1 MAPPFGYAC
10 RPNAFWGRKRLDAD
24 LTPKRGSLP
33 AHPRKRVSMKP
44 ISIKIEEIYVPAA
57 LRKPVDPA
65 KVTALAESIADKGQ
79 EAPILVRPDKGR
91 YVLVSGL
98 HRIEAC
104 KALGETTII
113 ANIVQSR
120 KF

>member
-1 MAPPFGYAC
+1 
-10 RPNAFWGRKRLDAD
+10 
-24 LTPKRGSLP
+24 
-33 AHPRKRVSMKP
+33 MKP
-44 ISIKIEEIYVPAA
+44 VTIKIDEIYVPQA
-57 LRKPVDPA
+57 LRKPVDA
-65 KVTALAESIADKGQ
+65 DKVASLAGSIADKGQ
-79 EAPILVRPDKGR
+79 EAPILVRQDKAR

-98 HRIEAC
+98 HRVEAC

>member
-1 MAPPFGYAC
+1 
-10 RPNAFWGRKRLDAD
+10 
-24 LTPKRGSLP
+24 
-33 AHPRKRVSMKP
+33 MKP
-44 ISIKIEEIYVPAA
+44 IAINIAEIYVPQA
-57 LRKPVDPA
+57 LRKPVDSA
-65 KVTALAESIADKGQ
+65 KVTMLAESIAEKGQ

-113 ANIVQSR
+113 ANVVQAR

>member
-1 MAPPFGYAC
+1 
-10 RPNAFWGRKRLDAD
+10 
-24 LTPKRGSLP
+24 
-33 AHPRKRVSMKP
+33 MKP
-44 ISIKIEEIYVPAA
+44 ITINIEEIYVPAA

-65 KVTALAESIADKGQ
+65 KVTSLAESIADKGQ
-79 EAPILVRPDKGR
+79 ETPILVRPDKAR

-98 HRIEAC
+98 HRVEAC

-120 KF
+120 KY

>member
-1 MAPPFGYAC
+1 
-10 RPNAFWGRKRLDAD
+10 
-24 LTPKRGSLP
+24 
-33 AHPRKRVSMKP
+33 MKP
-44 ISIKIEEIYVPAA
+44 ITINIAKIYVPQA
-57 LRKPVDPA
+57 LRKPVDA
-65 KVTALAESIADKGQ
+65 DKVTMLAESIAEKGQ
-79 EAPILVRPDKGR
+79 ETPILVRPDKAR

-113 ANIVQSR
+113 ANIVQPR

>member
-1 MAPPFGYAC
+1 
-10 RPNAFWGRKRLDAD
+10 
-24 LTPKRGSLP
+24 
-33 AHPRKRVSMKP
+33 MKP
-44 ISIKIEEIYVPAA
+44 VSIKIADIYVPQA

-65 KVTALAESIADKGQ
+65 RVTALAESIAEKGL
-79 EAPILVRPDKGR
+79 ETPILVRPDKAR

-104 KALGETTII
+104 KALGETTILV
-113 ANIVQSR
+113 NIVQAR